1 MLEAITKIFKK
12 PVVQDNTNHF
22 IGLPKKP
29 AAVKQTM
36 SEIIKE
42 IHETFY
48 TEQERL
54 FENANEVHSLETEK
68 QDLIDKRERL
78 VAQGFKNTAEVKEAD
93 EEIKRI
99 SKLQAKNEENKR
111 LQAAIRYF
119 SFKYPNYRF
128 ITDESVDKI
137 CEKYNLVVGS
147 VDLYEGTVPD
157 VNLKHIEEFKVADE
171 DVSWNRTV
179 SDIMTSFT
187 KVITPREA
195 KMELDIKKAQEER
208 MDRGVFWGHNSMY
221 TSVRRTS
228 LDIVAP
234 KKDFKKESVR
244 VKGNRVGLPEI
255 LDPIVLQPV
264 FFDDKKYNLIVTA
277 WGDEAADELVVNSI
291 HN

>member
-12 PVVQDNTNHF
+12 PVVQDNTNHL

-29 AAVKQTM
+29 ATVKQTM

-54 FENANEVHSLETEK
+54 FENANEIHSLETEK
-68 QDLIDKRERL
+68 QDLINKRERL

-99 SKLQAKNEENKR
+99 SILQAKNEENKR

-171 DVSWNRTV
+171 DASWDEVFHGGRG
-179 SDIMTSFT
+179 SY
-187 KVITPREA
+187 
-195 KMELDIKKAQEER
+195 EER
-208 MDRGVFWGHNSMY
+208 VSYKTVEVKQGEQNRFINAGLYPSYHYSYKKTD
-221 TSVRRTS
+221 

-244 VKGNRVGLPEI
+244 VKGNRVGLPDI

-264 FFDDKKYNLIVTA
+264 FFDGKKYNLIVTA

>member
-1 MLEAITKIFKK
+1 MLEVITKIFRK
-12 PVVQDNTNHF
+12 PVVQENTDQVN
-22 IGLPKKP
+22 GLVKKP
-29 AAVKQTM
+29 TAVKQTM

-54 FENANEVHSLETEK
+54 FENANEVYSLETDK
-68 QDLIDKRERL
+68 QHLINKRDRL
-78 VAQGFKNTAEVKEAD
+78 VSQGFKNTSEVKEAD

-99 SKLQAKNEENKR
+99 QDLQTKNEENKR
-111 LQAAIRYF
+111 IQAAIRYF

-147 VDLYEGTVPD
+147 VDLYEGLVPD
-157 VNLKHIEEFKVADE
+157 VNLKHIEEFKVSDE
-171 DVSWNRTV
+171 DASWDEECYGYLGTYVEKVGYKTMKVKMGEQNLFSSHGLTP
-179 SDIMTSFT
+179 SFQFYY
-187 KVITPREA
+187 
-195 KMELDIKKAQEER
+195 KK
-208 MDRGVFWGHNSMY
+208 SK
-221 TSVRRTS
+221 

-234 KKDFKKESVR
+234 IKDFKKESVR
-244 VKGNRVGLPEI
+244 IKGNRVGLPEI
-255 LDPIVLQPV
+255 EDPIVLQPV
-264 FFDDKKYNLIVTA
+264 FFDGKKYNLIVTA